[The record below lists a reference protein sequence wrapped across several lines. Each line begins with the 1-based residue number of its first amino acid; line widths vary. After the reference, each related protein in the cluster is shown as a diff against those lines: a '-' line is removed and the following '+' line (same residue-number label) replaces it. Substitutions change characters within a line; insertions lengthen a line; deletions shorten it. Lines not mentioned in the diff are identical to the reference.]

1 MTIKQVGAI
10 KAMEAASA
18 GKIIEPSLSEISG
31 GWLALVETANGRK
44 LACAATKECQGVSMF
59 KAEGESMENGISIK
73 IMGLNSNNAAALRRL
88 VKWTGPTACG
98 TKGLSIG
105 FSDWLGNAEEH
116 LTPFFSKKQIKPVL
130 VEYTPSDCAL
140 LQRNFLEAIDAAT
153 WAVFAT
159 GYKEGYAASA
169 TRLTSEEDLVKV
181 LLYGYSM
188 LGLDF
193 SDKIN
198 LEIEKLTDLAVEERY
213 LELPQEFREAV
224 ESSYLA
230 GPVKVGNETLHYTP
244 EVLRRIVLEYGEVI
258 MHAQSMYNSYLK
270 NTPWDIDFE
279 LYLSKEGKTITL
291 EEHYLV
297 GYELTRNKVKLTAIG
312 LDAATENKAL
322 QEDLAVHA
330 AIAEACNYRLSLAN
344 ADLFTGD
351 FSEMAKVLKGRVYFK
366 FENILWLSALQCIA
380 EKEPALLAEMA
391 AFAGIATAEVAELVP
406 ASETG
411 RLYASLYG
419 KLLSPAAGGFAAKI
433 QTVLTDNTDTY
444 HEKITV
450 MVEKYLKSC

>member
-1 MTIKQVGAI
+1 MAIKQVGAI

-18 GKIIEPSLSEISG
+18 GKVMEASLSEISG
-31 GWLALVETANGRK
+31 GWLALVETAQGRK
-44 LACAATKECQGVSMF
+44 LVCAATKECQVLAMF
-59 KAEGESMENGISIK
+59 KAEEESIENGIIIK

-98 TKGLSIG
+98 TKGLSVG
-105 FSDWLGNAEEH
+105 FSDWLGNAEEY
-116 LTPFFSKKQIKPVL
+116 LTPFFSKKQVKPVL
-130 VEYTPSDCAL
+130 VEYTPADCAL

-159 GYKEGYAASA
+159 GYKDGYAASA

-198 LEIEKLTDLAVEERY
+198 LEIEGLTDLAVEERY
-213 LELPQEFREAV
+213 LELPQEFRDAV
-224 ESSYLA
+224 EGSYLA
-230 GPVKVGNETLHYTP
+230 GPVKAGNETLHYTP
-244 EVLRRIVLEYGEVI
+244 EILRRIVLEYGEVI

-279 LYLSKEGKTITL
+279 LYLSKAGKAITP

-312 LDAATENKAL
+312 LDAAVENKAL
-322 QEDLAVHA
+322 QEDIVIHA
-330 AIAEACNYRLSLAN
+330 AIAEACNYRLSVAN
-344 ADLFTGD
+344 ADLFAGD
-351 FSEMAKVLKGRVYFK
+351 FSAIAKVLKSRVYFK
-366 FENILWLSALQCIA
+366 FENVLWLSALQCVA
-380 EKEPALLAEMA
+380 EKDMALLAEMA
-391 AFAGIATAEVAELVP
+391 AFAGIATAEAAELVP

-411 RLYASLYG
+411 KLYAGLYG
-419 KLLSPAAGGFAAKI
+419 KFLSPADGNFAAKI
-433 QTVLTDNTDTY
+433 KAVLAANTDTY
-444 HEKITV
+444 REKITI

>member
-1 MTIKQVGAI
+1 MAIKQVGAI
-10 KAMEAASA
+10 KAMEEASA
-18 GKIIEPSLSEISG
+18 GKIIAPSLSEISG
-31 GWLALVETANGRK
+31 GWLALVETTNGRK
-44 LACAATKECQGVSMF
+44 LVCAATKECQGVSMF
-59 KAEGESMENGISIK
+59 KAEDESMENGISIK

-88 VKWTGPTACG
+88 VKWAGPTACG
-98 TKGLSIG
+98 TKGLSVG
-105 FSDWLGNAEEH
+105 FSDWLGNAEEY

-140 LQRNFLEAIDAAT
+140 LERNFLEAIDAAT

-169 TRLTSEEDLVKV
+169 TRLTSEEDLVKA

-198 LEIEKLTDLAVEERY
+198 LEIEGLTDLAVEERY

-224 ESSYLA
+224 EGSYLA

-279 LYLSKEGKTITL
+279 LCLSLGDRVLTP

-297 GYELTRNKVKLTAIG
+297 GLELTRNKVGLTSVG
-312 LDAATENKAL
+312 LEAGLEGRSPELAA
-322 QEDLAVHA
+322 HA
-330 AIAEACNYRLSLAN
+330 DIAEACGYRLSFAG
-344 ADLFTGD
+344 ADQLDDEAF
-351 FSEMAKVLKGRVYFK
+351 GRLVKIVGRRGYLR
-366 FENILWLSALQCIA
+366 FEKLLWQAALQCVEA
-380 EKEPALLAEMA
+380 RAPELLAELA
-391 AFAGIATAEVAELVP
+391 AFSETDIKTSEGFGTIAQAETQPSERAGI
-406 ASETG
+406 
-411 RLYASLYG
+411 
-419 KLLSPAAGGFAAKI
+419 LLPEQGNFAARI
-433 QTVLTDNTDTY
+433 RTVLQERREDY
-444 HEKITV
+444 AQKIAAPI
-450 MVEKYLKSC
+450 ENRLKKL

>member
-1 MTIKQVGAI
+1 MAIKQVGAI
-10 KAMEAASA
+10 KAMEEASA
-18 GKIIEPSLSEISG
+18 GKIIAPSLSEISG
-31 GWLALVETANGRK
+31 GWLALVETTNGRK
-44 LACAATKECQGVSMF
+44 LVCAATKECQGVSMF
-59 KAEGESMENGISIK
+59 KAEDESMENGISIK

-88 VKWTGPTACG
+88 VKWAGPTACG
-98 TKGLSIG
+98 TKGLSVG
-105 FSDWLGNAEEH
+105 FSDWLDNAEEY

-140 LQRNFLEAIDAAT
+140 LERNFLEAIDAAT

-169 TRLTSEEDLVKV
+169 TRLTSEEDLVKA

-198 LEIEKLTDLAVEERY
+198 LEIEGLTDLAVEERY

-224 ESSYLA
+224 EGSYLA

-279 LYLSKEGKTITL
+279 LYLSKEGKAITP

-312 LDAATENKAL
+312 LDAVAENKAL
-322 QEDLAVHA
+322 RDDIAVHA
-330 AIAEACNYRLSLAN
+330 AIAEACNYRLSIAN
-344 ADLFTGD
+344 ADLLGEFFGD
-351 FSEMAKVLKGRVYFK
+351 VAKVLKGRVYFK

-380 EKEPALLAEMA
+380 EKEPALLEEMA
-391 AFAGIATAEVAELVP
+391 AFAGIAPAEAAELLP
-406 ASETG
+406 TSETG
-411 RLYASLYG
+411 KLYAGLYG
-419 KLLSPAAGGFAAKI
+419 KFLSPAEGDFAAKI
-433 QTVLTDNTDTY
+433 RGILAANADTY
-444 HEKITV
+444 CEKITTL
-450 MVEKYLKSC
+450 VEKYLKSC

>member
-1 MTIKQVGAI
+1 MAIKQIGAI
-10 KAMEAASA
+10 KAMEVASE
-18 GKIIEPSLSEISG
+18 GKIMEASLSEISG
-31 GWLALVETANGRK
+31 GWLALAETLQGRK
-44 LACAATKECQGVSMF
+44 LVCAVTKECQGIAMF
-59 KAEGESMENGISIK
+59 KAEAESMENGIITK

-105 FSDWLGNAEEH
+105 FSDWLGCAEEY

-130 VEYTPSDCAL
+130 VEYTPADCSL

-169 TRLTSEEDLVKV
+169 TRLTSEEDLVKA

-198 LEIEKLTDLAVEERY
+198 LEIEGLTDLAVEERY
-213 LELPQEFREAV
+213 LELPQEFRDAV
-224 ESSYLA
+224 EGSYLA
-230 GPVKVGNETLHYTP
+230 GPVKAGNETLHYTP
-244 EVLRRIVLEYGEVI
+244 AVLRRIVLEYGEVI

-279 LYLSKEGKTITL
+279 LFLSKKGKAITP

-312 LDAATENKAL
+312 LDAVIENKAL
-322 QEDLAVHA
+322 QEDIAVHA
-330 AIAEACNYRLSLAN
+330 AIAEACDYRLSIAN
-344 ADLFTGD
+344 ADLFAGD
-351 FSEMAKVLKGRVYFK
+351 FSGIAKVLKGRVYFK
-366 FENILWLSALQCIA
+366 FENVLWLSALQCIG

-391 AFAGIATAEVAELVP
+391 AFASITSAKLADIAP

-411 RLYASLYG
+411 KLYAGLYG
-419 KLLSPAAGGFAAKI
+419 KLLSPADGNFAAKI
-433 QTVLTDNTDTY
+433 KAVLNDNSDTY
-444 HEKITV
+444 REKITII
-450 MVEKYLKSC
+450 MEKYLKSC